1 MIHYGF
7 ARLLRLLFAACVLTP
22 AAALAGSVIERPYST
37 SSARGYGP
45 SYWPQAAPHY
55 YPAAR
60 PHKPNLHLYLNTPGN
75 TVRVLEG
82 GNQIVS
88 YDRECRVHDEVVPS
102 SRGPHRITVT
112 RC

>member
-7 ARLLRLLFAACVLTP
+7 ARLLPLLCAGCVLIPT
-22 AAALAGSVIERPYST
+22 ATLAGSVVERPSF
-37 SSARGYGP
+37 SSARVYGP
-45 SYWPQAAPHY
+45 SYWPQ
-55 YPAAR
+55 AAR

-75 TVRVLEG
+75 TVRILDG

-88 YDRECRVHDEVVPS
+88 YDRECRIYDEVVPS
-102 SRGPHRITVT
+102 ARGPHSITVT